1 MLACGSLQ
9 APNAAGAAVV
19 RSAPVLRICLALVL
33 PLVLSGCQSVRS
45 WEHCPG
51 VYSGL
56 RYYTDQLPELPAD
69 GKAFFTLDLPMTAI
83 VDTLA
88 LPFTAFAD
96 PRVPPGGFPRG
107 CRWADP
113 RRHR

>member
-1 MLACGSLQ
+1 LLACGSLR

-19 RSAPVLRICLALVL
+19 RFAPVLRICLALVL

-56 RYYTDQLPELPAD
+56 RYYTDQLPELPGD